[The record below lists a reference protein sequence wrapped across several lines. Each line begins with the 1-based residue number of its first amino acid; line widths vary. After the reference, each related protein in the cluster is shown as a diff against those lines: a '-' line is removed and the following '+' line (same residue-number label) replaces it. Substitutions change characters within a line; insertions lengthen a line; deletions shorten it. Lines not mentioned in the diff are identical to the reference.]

1 MLEADRTA
9 PKSRPPPGPKRAA
22 SPKIVF
28 KPDFARHRKAAPFK
42 RNDMMVAA
50 GLTGVVL
57 FPGNGITPNLGQK
70 ADQAGV
76 RVTRCGGGRSAV
88 ALHRCCLTC
97 SLRVF
102 GIC

>member
-1 MLEADRTA
+1 
-9 PKSRPPPGPKRAA
+9 
-22 SPKIVF
+22 
-28 KPDFARHRKAAPFK
+28 
-42 RNDMMVAA
+42 MMVAA

-76 RVTRCGGGRSAV
+76 RVTRCGGGHSAV